1 MWNQASPGWQHGLS
15 EQYEVECRLLTHWT
29 TGIGKAIRRLGVQ
42 KRPLKKT
49 AHLLAGWGGAMR
61 AFSVPRHETG
71 APQAA
76 MKPGSLRAR

>member
-1 MWNQASPGWQHGLS
+1 MAGNGRIT
-15 EQYEVECRLLTHWT
+15 YEHRRLLRISLANCLP
-29 TGIGKAIRRLGVQ
+29 GSSRSSSSPSGPEAAVE
-42 KRPLKKT
+42 KT
-49 AHLLAGWGGAMR
+49 AHLLAGWGAMR